1 MTERGGA
8 PPLLLDA
15 GGTPATGTAG
25 VQISDCPASRI
36 AAAFAHCRTEK
47 RVALMPFVTAGYP
60 SLPLSERLVVALGE
74 GGADLIEIGVPFS
87 DPLADGTTVQR
98 TSQQSLASGTRLVD
112 CLELVRRLRTVHGM
126 TVPLILMGYYNPFF
140 QYGVERFAA
149 DAASVGVDGVI
160 VPDLPAEESDELL
173 AACRRHG
180 RDLIFLLAP
189 TSTDARV
196 RAVAT
201 RASGFIYCVSLLGVT
216 GARATLSAGL
226 PDYLARIRHQTALP
240 LAVGFGISTAEHV
253 REVAEHADGAI
264 VASALINH
272 LDALPEAEQ
281 PAAATAFVRTLRG

>member
-1 MTERGGA
+1 
-8 PPLLLDA
+8 
-15 GGTPATGTAG
+15 
-25 VQISDCPASRI
+25 
-36 AAAFAHCRTEK
+36 
-47 RVALMPFVTAGYP
+47 
-60 SLPLSERLVVALGE
+60 
-74 GGADLIEIGVPFS
+74 
-87 DPLADGTTVQR
+87 
-98 TSQQSLASGTRLVD
+98 
-112 CLELVRRLRTVHGM
+112 
-126 TVPLILMGYYNPFF
+126 MGYYNPFF

-160 VPDLPAEESDELL
+160 VPDLPAEESDVLL
-173 AACRRHG
+173 AACRRLG
-180 RDLIFLLAP
+180 RDLIFMLAP

-196 RAVAT
+196 RAVAA

-216 GARATLSAGL
+216 GARATLSTGL
-226 PDYLARIRHQTALP
+226 PDYLARIRRQTALP